1 MPQTQSRIPQS
12 DNNISSSFLPVILWV
27 KAYINENA
35 KAWENEN
42 ALFSNTSETCV
53 IRMTFVL
60 ASDLISN
67 IEAFKKHVLVQ

>member
-1 MPQTQSRIPQS
+1 M
-12 DNNISSSFLPVILWV
+12 ILWV